1 MRGIR
6 VDILSIIGLFLGV
19 GAIITSMMLDGGNPG
34 ALLQFSA
41 FVIVGGG
48 TLAAVLLQTPLG
60 IFLRGLKM
68 LMWVFLPPKDDR
80 PDQLRQITDW
90 LRIARHQFVLAL
102 DPIAEQQTDPFIRQA
117 LRLVVDGIE
126 APQIRVVLE
135 TNIQTTAHEEMVA
148 AEMYEAM
155 GGYAPTVGILGAVMG
170 LITVMS
176 HLDDPSKLGEGIATA
191 FVATVYGVGLA
202 NLFLL
207 PVAAKLKFLVK
218 RRVRRLEMIIE
229 GMIGIA
235 ILESPLQL
243 EMRLRSFLEH
253 GEAAERRRARRGRA
267 GGRRRARPEPIDRR
281 ALHLTTESGE

>member
-1 MRGIR
+1 
-6 VDILSIIGLFLGV
+6 VDFLSIIGLVMGV
-19 GAIITSMMLDGGNPG
+19 GAIITSMTLDGGNVG

-48 TLAAVLLQTPLG
+48 TLAAVLVQLPLS

-68 LMWVFLPPKDDR
+68 LVWIILPPKDDR
-80 PDQLRQITDW
+80 ADQLRQITDW

-102 DPIAEQQTDPFIRQA
+102 DPVAEQQTDPFIRQA

-126 APQIRVVLE
+126 ASQIRIVLE
-135 TNIQTTAHEEMVA
+135 SNIQTAAHEELLA

-191 FVATVYGVGLA
+191 FVATVYGVGIA
-202 NLFLL
+202 NLFCL

-218 RRVRRLEMIIE
+218 RRVRRLEMITE

-243 EMRLRSFLEH
+243 EMRMRSFLEH
-253 GEAAERRRARRGRA
+253 SEKGGGERQSEEEATSPTANPA
-267 GGRRRARPEPIDRR
+267 GAD
-281 ALHLTTESGE
+281 

>member
-1 MRGIR
+1 
-6 VDILSIIGLFLGV
+6 VDFLSIVGLVMGV
-19 GAIITSMMLDGGNPG
+19 GAIIASMTLDGGNVG

-48 TLAAVLLQTPLG
+48 TLAAVLVQTPLS

-68 LMWVFLPPKDDR
+68 LLWIFLPPRDDR

-102 DPIAEQQTDPFIRQA
+102 DPVAEQQTDPFIRQA

-135 TNIQTTAHEEMVA
+135 TNIQTSAHEEMLG

-218 RRVRRLEMIIE
+218 RRVRRLEMITE

-243 EMRLRSFLEH
+243 EVRLRSFMEH
-253 GEAAERRRARRGRA
+253 GHAEDAGDRGAEEAEANPSPAA
-267 GGRRRARPEPIDRR
+267 AAAD
-281 ALHLTTESGE
+281 

>member
-1 MRGIR
+1 M
-6 VDILSIIGLFLGV
+6 DFLSVIGLGLGV
-19 GAIITSMMLDGGNPG
+19 GSIVISMTLDGGNVG

-41 FVIVGGG
+41 FVIVAGG
-48 TLAAVLLQTPLG
+48 TLAAVLVQTPLG

-68 LMWVFLPPKDDR
+68 LMWIFLPPKDDR
-80 PDQLRQITDW
+80 PEQMRQITDW

-102 DPIAEQQTDPFIRQA
+102 DPVADQQSDPFIKQG

-126 APQIRVVLE
+126 APQIRMVLE
-135 TNIQTTAHEEMVA
+135 TNIQTSAHEELLA

-207 PVAAKLKFLVK
+207 PVAAKLKFLAK
-218 RRVRRLEMIIE
+218 RRVRRLEMITE
-229 GMIGIA
+229 GIIGIA

-243 EMRLRSFLEH
+243 EMKLLSFLEH
-253 GEAAERRRARRGRA
+253 GAAEAHGQ
-267 GGRRRARPEPIDRR
+267 RPADEP
-281 ALHLTTESGE
+281 AANPTPAAAE